1 MMELHSQGKTIK
13 DIEEVL
19 HKIPLHPR
27 VIPAV
32 KAAHASGYVTM
43 HANFVTFF

>member
-1 MMELHSQGKTIK
+1 MMMELHSHGKTIK

-19 HKIPLHPR
+19 HKIPIHPR

-32 KAAHASGYVTM
+32 KAAHASG
-43 HANFVTFF
+43 